1 MELREVIRKAYSFFE
16 TMKQLFTRMDF
27 CTLFVITLA
36 VFYPTSLKAQWVDK
50 NESENYIARHEC
62 SVVQAGNK
70 FYVMGGRESAKTI
83 DVYNYAANTW
93 APISNSAP
101 EEFNHFQ
108 ATEYKGMI
116 WVIGAFKTNA
126 YPTEQPT
133 EFIWTFNPAN
143 QEWIKG
149 PLIPTNRRRGSTG
162 LVVYN
167 DKFYISGGNTIG
179 HDGGYVSWFDEYDPA
194 TGTWTPLADAPRAR
208 DHFHA
213 GVIGSKMYL
222 AGGRLSGGAGGVFKP
237 VIAEIDVYDF
247 NTSQWS
253 TLAQN
258 LPTPRGAPAVAVFN
272 NKLVVIG
279 GEVQN
284 ENVYNEV
291 NVSDA
296 LKITEQYDPATQTWT
311 RIADL
316 IHKRHGTQA
325 IVSGNG
331 IFVLAGSP
339 NLAGGNQKNME
350 YFGQDA
356 PVGSVSTASTLTAP
370 NSLTVEA
377 NTSGN
382 FDIDITGGNVGLI
395 VRSMQISGAGATNF
409 QITSGDLSNALLGAG
424 SSNQVIISHNGAASN
439 AYAILTINYGA
450 SSSVDIVL
458 SSIEGGIVNPG
469 TQQNIEGD
477 NVSLQILTTGLG
489 NNLTYSATGLPPTL
503 TINSSTGLITG
514 TIRDVSPYQVE
525 VTVVDNNVPASTYT
539 TDFTW
544 LVNNSTSNGPTA
556 VATATPQAGN
566 SPLEVNFTG
575 SNSTDANGITGY
587 LWQFGDVLSSQSNA
601 ANPSFTYTQE
611 GIYTASLIVT
621 VADGSTSFD
630 TVQITVESETSYTVT
645 STAGSNGTITP
656 SGDTNVIEGSNQE
669 YIITADAGFLVA
681 NIVVDN
687 VSVGVEGSY
696 TFTNVIGNHTIEGLF
711 TQINNDPPMAL
722 ATANL
727 YEGDAPLSIEFD
739 GSGSTDEI
747 GIVGYAWNFGD
758 GSALNTTISPSF
770 VYTEPGVYNVILSVE
785 DSDGIITTS
794 TITITVN
801 VSTEQELT
809 ETEGLLIY
817 PNPASDEITLALPN
831 SLEIVSIS
839 LFDISGKYI
848 QTFVP
853 TEADQN
859 SGYSINIGA
868 LSTGI
873 YGVKVLDI
881 EGNESQ
887 QKLLK
892 RR

>member
-1 MELREVIRKAYSFFE
+1 MELREVIRKAYPFFE
-16 TMKQLFTRMDF
+16 TMKQLFTSTDF
-27 CTLFVITLA
+27 CILFVITLV

-83 DVYNYAANTW
+83 DVYDYFANTW

-126 YPTEQPT
+126 YPTEQPS
-133 EFIWTFNPAN
+133 EFIWIFNPAN

-149 PLIPTNRRRGSTG
+149 PSIPVNRRRGSTG

-194 TGTWTPLADAPRAR
+194 TGIWTPLADAPRAR

-222 AGGRLSGGAGGVFKP
+222 AGGRLSGGTGGVFKP
-237 VIAEIDVYDF
+237 VIAEVDVYDF
-247 NTSQWS
+247 NTAQWS

-284 ENVYNEV
+284 ENVYGV

-316 IHKRHGTQA
+316 IHQRHGTQA

-331 IFVLAGSP
+331 IFILAGSP

-356 PVGSVSTASTLTAP
+356 PVGEVSTASTLTAP
-370 NSLTVEA
+370 NSLIVEA

-382 FDIDITGGNVGLI
+382 FDIDITVGNVGVI
-395 VRSMQISGAGATNF
+395 VRSMQISGAGASNF
-409 QITSGDLSNALLGAG
+409 QITLGALTNALLNAG
-424 SSNQVIISHNGAASN
+424 SSNQVTISRNGAASN
-439 AYAILTINYGA
+439 ANAILTINYGA
-450 SSSVDIVL
+450 SSSVDIL
-458 SSIEGGIVNPG
+458 LNSI
-469 TQQNIEGD
+469 D
-477 NVSLQILTTGLG
+477 
-489 NNLTYSATGLPPTL
+489 
-503 TINSSTGLITG
+503 
-514 TIRDVSPYQVE
+514 D
-525 VTVVDNNVPASTYT
+525 
-539 TDFTW
+539 
-544 LVNNSTSNGPTA
+544 GPTA
-556 VATATPQAGN
+556 VASATPLTGN
-566 SPLEVNFTG
+566 LPLQVNFTG
-575 SNSTDANGITGY
+575 SNSTDDNGITGY
-587 LWQFGDVLSSQSNA
+587 LWQFGDALSSQSNA
-601 ANPSFTYTQE
+601 ANPSFTYTQQ
-611 GIYTASLIVT
+611 GIYTATLTVT
-621 VADGSTSFD
+621 DADGSTSFD
-630 TVQITVESETSYTVT
+630 TVQITVEFETSYTVT

-656 SGDTNVIEGSNQE
+656 SGETNVIEGSNQE

-681 NIVVDN
+681 DIVVDN
-687 VSVGVEGSY
+687 VSVGVEGNY
-696 TFTNVIGNHTIEGLF
+696 TFTNVTENHTIEVLF

-739 GSGSTDEI
+739 GSGSTDDI
-747 GIVGYAWNFGD
+747 GIVGYTWDFGD
-758 GSALNTTISPSF
+758 GSAINTTVSPSF

-801 VSTEQELT
+801 ENAEPELP

-839 LFDISGKYI
+839 LFDIGGKYI
-848 QTFVP
+848 KTFIP

-868 LSTGI
+868 LSIGI
-873 YGVKVLDI
+873 YGVKVLDND
-881 EGNESQ
+881 GNESL
-887 QKLLK
+887 QKLLIK
-892 RR
+892 R